1 MVQLNRMSIG
11 AKLMTGV
18 TALLLMICT
27 GMGFFSYRA
36 AYQTLQN
43 TTESSLTVIAEEGA
57 KYIRVQL
64 DSYILGIESVAQR
77 RVIREMNWEEQQVV
91 MENEARRLGYMTMG
105 IVTPDGLAR
114 YPDGA
119 TAELGDRS
127 YVKAAFTGKTVIS
140 DLIISRVINEPV
152 MMMASPV
159 RDNNRRIV
167 AVLIARLDG
176 NVLSRISGDI
186 KYGEKGYSYIINDK
200 GAMIAHNNRDFVM
213 ESRNFLEEG
222 KSNPQYRRVSEM
234 MQRMVR
240 GERGFDEYHFMGE
253 NRLFGF
259 VPIEGTNWFITVGAL
274 KNEVFADIHAMRLR
288 FLLFSSGFIFLGCIA
303 AFFFSRT
310 IVSPIRE
317 VVSMLKDIAEGEG
330 DLTRRLSVST
340 KDEIGE
346 LAAYFNAFVEKIQSL
361 VTMIGDNIQ
370 TLASSASGL
379 SAISTQT
386 TQGVQSMSAK
396 TSTAARAAEESR
408 LNTTAVAA
416 SMEETSTNLTS
427 VASATEEMSATIGEI
442 ASGSEKARAISH
454 QAGIQAASV
463 SALMHEFG
471 QAAREIDQV
480 SETITNISSQTN
492 LLALNATIEA
502 ARAGEAG
509 KGFAVVAGEIK
520 ELANQTAA
528 ATEDI
533 KSKISGVQTSSATAI
548 ADIEKITSVISEVS
562 EVVASIA
569 AAIEQQTAVT
579 REVAENIAQA
589 STGMQDA
596 NERVSEIASSS
607 ETMAEDIRDVDE
619 TAAELKAGGQKVEE
633 SAVELSRLA
642 GHLRELV
649 SQFKV

>member
-1 MVQLNRMSIG
+1 MILPDRMSIG

-18 TALLLMICT
+18 VVLLILTCS

-36 AYQTLQN
+36 AYQTLHN
-43 TTESSLTVIAEEGA
+43 TIEESLPVIAEEGA
-57 KYIRVQL
+57 KYIRGQL
-64 DSYILGIESVAQR
+64 DNYILGIESVAQR
-77 RVIREMNWEEQQVV
+77 QVIRSMNWQEQRLA
-91 MENEARRLGYMTMG
+91 MESEVRRLGYMDMG

-114 YPDGA
+114 YPDGT
-119 TAELGDRS
+119 TAELGDRG
-127 YVKAAFTGKTVIS
+127 YVKDAFGGKTVIS
-140 DLIISRVINEPV
+140 DVIISRIIDAPV

-159 RDNNRRIV
+159 RDENRRIV

-186 KYGEKGYSYIINDK
+186 KYGENGYSYVINEK
-200 GAMIAHNNRDFVM
+200 GALVAHNNRDYVM

-222 KSNPQYRRVSEM
+222 KNNPQYRRVSEM

-253 NRLFGF
+253 DRLFGF

-288 FLLFSSGFIFLGCIA
+288 FLLFSAGFIALGCIA
-303 AFFFSRT
+303 AFFFSRAL
-310 IVSPIRE
+310 VSPIRD
-317 VVSMLKDIAEGEG
+317 VVSMLKDIAGGEG

-340 KDEIGE
+340 KDEIGD

-361 VTMIGDNIQ
+361 VTMIGDNVQ

-379 SAISTQT
+379 SAVSTQT

-454 QAGIQAASV
+454 QAGVQAASV

-502 ARAGEAG
+502 ARAGDAG

-520 ELANQTAA
+520 ELARQTAA

-533 KSKISGVQTSSATAI
+533 KSRISGVQESSATAI
-548 ADIEKITSVISEVS
+548 ADIEKITGVIAEVC
-562 EVVASIA
+562 ELVAGMA

-579 REVAENIAQA
+579 REVAANIAQA
-589 STGMQDA
+589 STGVQDA
-596 NERVSEIASSS
+596 NERVSHIASSS
-607 ETMAEDIRDVDE
+607 ETMEADIRDVDQ

-649 SQFKV
+649 SQFRV